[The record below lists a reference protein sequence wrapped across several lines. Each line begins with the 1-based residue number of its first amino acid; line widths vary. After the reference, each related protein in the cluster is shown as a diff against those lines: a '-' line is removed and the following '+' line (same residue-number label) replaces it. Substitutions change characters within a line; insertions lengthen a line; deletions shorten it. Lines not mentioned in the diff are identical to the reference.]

1 MNYFEHLFTFF
12 KVMMTYAPRVRMWGN
27 ADLLMLMTENYYKH
41 EIDGEH
47 ALQVPLCHQGHW
59 RHSLWYDN
67 HRSLR
72 RLLEVQPAQDYLK
85 LTFDDYLCKLLI
97 KPMRLSA
104 LQIHESNLMPLQWS
118 IWNARPALEIVDGI
132 FATWM
137 EEESDLY
144 LKRIGKATTE
154 RTLAI
159 IR

>member
-1 MNYFEHLFTFF
+1 
-12 KVMMTYAPRVRMWGN
+12 
-27 ADLLMLMTENYYKH
+27 
-41 EIDGEH
+41 
-47 ALQVPLCHQGHW
+47 
-59 RHSLWYDN
+59 
-67 HRSLR
+67 
-72 RLLEVQPAQDYLK
+72 
-85 LTFDDYLCKLLI
+85 
-97 KPMRLSA
+97 MRLSA